1 MFELT
6 NRTTIQ
12 DILDL
17 IDEPK
22 EIDIDDLEILSFYRF
37 MKTRTKE
44 QFMTSSQGTQDYERI
59 QKADC
64 KYPILLISYGG
75 QYWSVLD
82 GHHRIMK
89 AIITK
94 LPSIKVKVVKFDG
107 IPSKYHLFIRKLVRH
122 IAGGNRFNR
131 LIGHDVD

>member
-6 NRTTIQ
+6 NMTTIQ

-22 EIDIDDLEILSFYRF
+22 EIDIDDLEILSSYSS
-37 MKTRTKE
+37 MKTWTEE
-44 QFMTSSQGTQDYERI
+44 QFMASTSTQDYERI

-64 KYPILLISYGG
+64 QYPILLISYGG
-75 QYWSVLD
+75 QYCSVLD

-94 LPSIKVKVVKFDG
+94 LPSIKVKVVKLDG
-107 IPSKYHLFIRKLVRH
+107 IPSKYHRFIRKLVRH
-122 IAGGNRFNR
+122 IAGGNLFNR
-131 LIGHDVD
+131 LIRHDVD